1 MDTYEMEYLM
11 RKVTNFIEERTLNNY
26 LKEVVKNN
34 RHCNHCSFNHSGICF
49 FASECIKHDF
59 TFYDEGD

>member
-1 MDTYEMEYLM
+1 MAYLM
-11 RKVTNFIEERTLNNY
+11 RKITNYIEERTLNNY

-34 RHCNHCSFNHSGICF
+34 SKCMRCFFNHSGICF

-59 TFYDEGD
+59 TFYDEKNEKED

>member
-1 MDTYEMEYLM
+1 MDNYEMEYLM

-26 LKEVVKNN
+26 LKEVIKNN

-49 FASECIKHDF
+49 FASECIKNDF